1 MPINLETVFI
11 AIIALIIQSILIE
24 RIVTNAITKTTNEI
38 IKKLDKLTEQ
48 HEQQSQDHDK
58 PE

>member
-48 HEQQSQDHDK
+48 QNQDRDK